1 MRCGGQRPMDSGWI
15 GETTESDFEE
25 NVIAASKTTPVLVD
39 FWAAWCGPCRMLT
52 PILERVVNGYQGKV
66 RLVKVNTDENPSLAG
81 RYRIQGIPAVK
92 AFVDGHI
99 VDEFVGVLPERQIR
113 EFVDNLVPSEADLL
127 AQKGRPLEERQ
138 PLEAMGL
145 YEEALRHEPQ
155 HAASLLGKL
164 RLLLALERI
173 EEARLFFNHLPA
185 ALQFHEETRRLQIRL
200 DLALS
205 QKSAPSLAELRARVS
220 REPENLQHRFDL
232 AIRLAAEGEYEE
244 ALETDLAI
252 VRKDRRFKE
261 DGARKAMLQIFEVI
275 GPRSPL
281 AEKYREKLAEILF

>member
-1 MRCGGQRPMDSGWI
+1 MDSGWI
-15 GETTESDFEE
+15 GEATEADFEE
-25 NVIAASKTTPVLVD
+25 KIIAASKTMPVLVD

-52 PILERVVNGYQGKV
+52 PILERVVNAYEGKV
-66 RLVKVNTDENPSLAG
+66 RLMKVNTDENPSLAG

-92 AFVDGHI
+92 AFVDGHM
-99 VDEFVGVLPERQIR
+99 VDEFVGVLPERQVR

-127 AQKGRPLEERQ
+127 AQQARPLEEKK
-138 PLEAMGL
+138 PLEALKL
-145 YEEALRHEPQ
+145 YEEALRGEPQ

-164 RLLLALERI
+164 RLLLALGRI

-205 QKSAPSLAELRARVS
+205 QKSAPSLAELRTRAGH
-220 REPENLQHRFDL
+220 EPENLQHRFDL
-232 AIRLAAEGEYEE
+232 ATRLAAEGKYEE
-244 ALETDLAI
+244 ALEAYLAI
-252 VRKDRRFKE
+252 VRKDRRFKN

-275 GPRSPL
+275 GLRSPL
-281 AEKYREKLAEILF
+281 AEKYRERLAEILF

>member
-1 MRCGGQRPMDSGWI
+1 MDSGWI

>member
-1 MRCGGQRPMDSGWI
+1 MDSGWI

-138 PLEAMGL
+138 PLEAMDL

>member
-1 MRCGGQRPMDSGWI
+1 MDSGWI

-127 AQKGRPLEERQ
+127 AQKGRPLEEKQ